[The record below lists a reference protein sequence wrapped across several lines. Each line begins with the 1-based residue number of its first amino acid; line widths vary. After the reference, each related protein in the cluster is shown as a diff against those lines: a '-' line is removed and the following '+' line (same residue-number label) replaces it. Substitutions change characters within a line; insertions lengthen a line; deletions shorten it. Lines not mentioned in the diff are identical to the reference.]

1 MIKNRKI
8 LILVCGLFVLLVFLL
23 GLAGFIYINS
33 VTPGSKIIGITEN
46 QAVTIAA
53 KSLGL
58 DSKDISLYKC
68 ELDRDGF
75 DSKYELGFMANGKI
89 FEVDISA
96 KDGRILNID
105 S

>member
-1 MIKNRKI
+1 MIKNRRI
-8 LILVCGLFVLLVFLL
+8 LVLVCGLFVLLVLLL
-23 GLAGFIYINS
+23 GLAGFIYISS
-33 VTPGSKIIGITEN
+33 VAPGPKIIGITEN
-46 QAVTIAA
+46 QAVAIAA

-58 DSKDISLYKC
+58 DSKDITLYKC

-75 DSKYELGFMANGKI
+75 DSKYELELMADGRI
-89 FEVDISA
+89 FEIDISA